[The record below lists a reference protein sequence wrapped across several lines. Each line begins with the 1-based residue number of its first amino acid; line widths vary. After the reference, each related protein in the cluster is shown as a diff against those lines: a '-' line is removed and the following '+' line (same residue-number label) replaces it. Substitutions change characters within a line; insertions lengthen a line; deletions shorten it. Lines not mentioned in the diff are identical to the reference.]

1 MRGVEFERVRE
12 GEREVSWE
20 GRAQEV
26 ISFWRKLINF
36 ICRNFVA
43 HQDKYLWMDNQTSL
57 NWRVLIQYNK
67 AKYFN

>member
-26 ISFWRKLINF
+26 ISLWRKLINF

-43 HQDKYLWMDNQTSL
+43 HQDKYLWMDNQTS
-57 NWRVLIQYNK
+57 
-67 AKYFN
+67 